1 MWFARRPPEGL
12 SVLGLSEADCAA
24 LRAWI
29 ARSAPESV
37 DGIWRFI
44 GRDPDSG
51 CDPPSG
57 SSLDRAAFLRAGV
70 PQNRITVRSGLT
82 EDVIAAEAP
91 GQSYENQPG
100 QPAWDS
106 AMAPYGEAVRSGA
119 CVVSVFARSEEE
131 RQYVE
136 QLLLK
141 NRARVTALGA
151 ERGNNRR

>member
-1 MWFARRPPEGL
+1 MLHVLRIMA
-12 SVLGLSEADCAA
+12 VLGAQTIVGVFASLAAAEEARAA
-24 LRAWI
+24 L
-29 ARSAPESV
+29 
-37 DGIWRFI
+37 
-44 GRDPDSG
+44 
-51 CDPPSG
+51 
-57 SSLDRAAFLRAGV
+57 LRAGV
-70 PQNRITVRSGLT
+70 PEYRITVSSGLT
-82 EDVIAAEAP
+82 EDGIAAEAP

-141 NRARVTALGA
+141 SRARVTALGA

>member
-1 MWFARRPPEGL
+1 MMAILGTNDCRSLRSPAEGFEEAR
-12 SVLGLSEADCAA
+12 AA
-24 LRAWI
+24 L
-29 ARSAPESV
+29 
-37 DGIWRFI
+37 
-44 GRDPDSG
+44 
-51 CDPPSG
+51 
-57 SSLDRAAFLRAGV
+57 LRAGV
-70 PQNRITVRSGLT
+70 PENRITVSAGLT
-82 EDVIAAEAP
+82 EDGIAAEAP

-141 NRARVTALGA
+141 SRARVTALGA